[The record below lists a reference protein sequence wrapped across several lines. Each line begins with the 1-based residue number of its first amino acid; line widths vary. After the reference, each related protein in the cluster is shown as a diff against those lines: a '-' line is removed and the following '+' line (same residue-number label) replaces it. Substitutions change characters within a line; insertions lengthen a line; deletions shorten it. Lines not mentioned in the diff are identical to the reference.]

1 MTDIRT
7 ITTEDVLDIRHKVM
21 WPNMPKDYV
30 KIIDD
35 NLAKHFGVFVNTKLV
50 SIVSLFIKNEEVQ
63 FRKFATLEEHQGKG
77 YGSRLLNHIIDYSQK
92 KRCKKIWCNARVNKT
107 NLYHKFGL
115 KETNQTYVKGG
126 IEFVIM
132 EKEL

>member
-1 MTDIRT
+1 MEIKT

-35 NLAKHFGVFVNTKLV
+35 NLAKHFGVFENNKLV
-50 SIVSLFIKNEEVQ
+50 SIVSLFIKNDEVQ
-63 FRKFATLEEHQGKG
+63 FRKFATLEEYQDKG

-92 KRCKKIWCNARVNKT
+92 KGYKKIWCNARVNKT

>member
-1 MTDIRT
+1 MTEIKT

-30 KIIDD
+30 KIVDD
-35 NLAKHFGVFVNTKLV
+35 HVAKHLGVFVNNKLV

-77 YGSRLLNHIIDYSQK
+77 YGSRLLNHIVDYSQK
-92 KRCKKIWCNARVNKT
+92 KGCKKNMV
-107 NLYHKFGL
+107 
-115 KETNQTYVKGG
+115 
-126 IEFVIM
+126 
-132 EKEL
+132 